1 MEWKPAGFFSFTLL
15 DFSFMNFK
23 MNVCNKADQ
32 QSRVQYEDDDKQNPC
47 PSYQADGRQVALK
60 DY

>member
-1 MEWKPAGFFSFTLL
+1 MEWKPAGFSSFTLL

-32 QSRVQYEDDDKQNPC
+32 QSRVQYEDDDK
-47 PSYQADGRQVALK
+47 
-60 DY
+60 